1 MPTKR
6 NALMVFLLP
15 VLCFL
20 AAPPLG
26 ALLGTTPF
34 RLAPTAAI
42 LLGFAFFFLTAGAMV
57 RELNAI
63 DSGGA
68 PLVLWHLLVPFYG
81 QYLAFAVVQ
90 PRMAE
95 AKAKAGAPA
104 ARSAI
109 AYLFLFLYAWASD
122 LNDLAK

>member
-6 NALMVFLLP
+6 NALMVFLVP
-15 VLCFL
+15 VLSFF

-26 ALLGTTPF
+26 ALLGTTHF
-34 RLAPTAAI
+34 RFAPTAAI
-42 LLGFAFFFLTAGAMV
+42 LFGFGFFFLTAGGML
-57 RELNAI
+57 RELNALN
-63 DSGGA
+63 SGGA

-81 QYLAFAVVQ
+81 QYLAYTVVQ

-95 AKAKAGAPA
+95 AKQKAGAPP

-109 AYLFLFLYAWASD
+109 AYVFVFLYAWASD